1 MLYSNWSK
9 IHSESYLQ
17 QSSFG
22 FIIGDSKWTEETVN
36 GKETCTREIISV
48 SQLFDVSPVTYPAYE
63 DTEAEAMRSSII
75 DEIKAI
81 KKPAPNKGSDAA
93 LVARSKFN
101 ILKSKF

>member
-1 MLYSNWSK
+1 MQRGD
-9 IHSESYLQ
+9 IT

-22 FIIGDSKWTEETVN
+22 FIIGDSKWTEETIN

-63 DTEAEAMRSSII
+63 DTEAEAMRSSIM
-75 DEIKAI
+75 DEIKNS
-81 KKPAPNKGSDAA
+81 KQSKPAPTNNGIDTA